1 MADQEKKSLDID
13 DLEVTE
19 LVDQDLEDVTGGVSS
34 EPVLNN
40 CPITNFNCI
49 PSGSGGSQT

>member
-1 MADQEKKSLDID
+1 MADLEKKSLDID

-49 PSGSGGSQT
+49 PSGGGSQT